1 MPLHRRLSSFSK
13 FIQQAVAAASFLAVG
28 LIGFRVIKVS
38 VLQISIFINE
48 QASSLLLLF

>member
-28 LIGFRVIKVS
+28 LGRVQS
-38 VLQISIFINE
+38 Y
-48 QASSLLLLF
+48 